1 MDVVGRDRKERGE
14 GRLAERYNNSDS
26 IYIYKIVIIIISLNN
41 RSVGGTL

>member
-14 GRLAERYNNSDS
+14 GKLAEIYNNSDS
-26 IYIYKIVIIIISLNN
+26 IYIIVIIIISLNN